1 MIGGDIWIIV
11 LIAIGLSAMT
21 QIINKLLIN
30 EKFVDKSR
38 EKIKKMQE
46 EIKGYDSTSKEFR
59 KKQEEII
66 NLNFTLMKQQFK
78 PMIFTFLPYIIV
90 FYFLGTMFA
99 FNPIIVG
106 SNIDVIVSGS
116 GIIESE
122 CLNLN
127 ETFEGKEIFEVNVQ
141 QNDCEIFINSQEV
154 EIELIGNKEEII
166 ENVGDNKVEIRP
178 EKRTF
183 LSLPFSLPFIG
194 DEIGWLGTFII
205 FSFASSMILNKTL
218 KGIYLRKWD

>member
-1 MIGGDIWIIV
+1 MIGDLWIIV
-11 LIAIGLSAMT
+11 LIAIGLSVMT
-21 QIINKLLIN
+21 QLINKLLIN

-46 EIKGYDSTSKEFR
+46 EIKGLEHTSKEFR

-99 FNPIIVG
+99 FNPIMVG

-116 GIIESE
+116 GVIESD

-127 ETFEGKEIFEVNVQ
+127 ETFEGKEIFEVEVQ
-141 QNDCEIFINSQEV
+141 KNDCEIFIDNQELK
-154 EIELIGNKEEII
+154 IELIGKQEEIV
-166 ENVGDNKVEIRP
+166 ENIGNNEIEIRP

-183 LSLPFSLPFIG
+183 LSLPFNIPFIG
-194 DEIGWLGTFII
+194 NEIGWLGTFII
-205 FSFASSMILNKTL
+205 FSFASSIILNKSL
-218 KGIYLRKWD
+218 KGVYLRKWD